1 MSKTAELL
9 AHEEELRHL
18 PVEPWVIG
26 AVTLAILMVLLIGV
40 LIFGKGRPHS

>member
-1 MSKTAELL
+1 MSSAELF

-26 AVTLAILMVLLIGV
+26 AVTLGILMVLLIGV
-40 LIFGKGRPHS
+40 LLFGKGRPHT